1 MKIETI
7 FLIFMA
13 MGSSILVLILR
24 SVLKDLRNTQEKLS
38 RAQVEIIAKKNE
50 LEVLR
55 SVHDKLKESKS
66 KKSPEN
72 VEAAPKGD
80 SSSRINRLNRVSNSN
95 KEW

>member
-13 MGSSILVLILR
+13 MGSSILVFILR
-24 SVLKDLRNTQEKLS
+24 SVLKDLRNIQEKLS

-55 SVHDKLKESKS
+55 SVQDKLKESKS